1 MKIDAH
7 ELKELADKF
16 KNTKLLVKASEIAL
30 HNASQV
36 VAIGA
41 KQKHIFK
48 SRSFKLE
55 NSIFTEVKGLTSE
68 IFTPIDGQLG
78 VPYAGWIDSGR
89 RKTKNGVVTWNSGKG
104 DPYIENSFKRH
115 NKDFFKTMQEDL
127 TEAIQ
132 DSL

>member
-16 KNTKLLVKASEIAL
+16 KDTKLMTKAAENAL
-30 HNASQV
+30 FNASQII
-36 VAIGA
+36 ANGA

-48 SRSFKLE
+48 SDTFKLE

-78 VPYAGWIDSGR
+78 VPYAGWINDGKR
-89 RKTKNGVVTWNSGKG
+89 RSKGGTVTWNNGKG

-115 NKDFFKTMQEDL
+115 NRDFFKTMQDDL

>member
-7 ELKELADKF
+7 ELRELANKF
-16 KNTKLLVKASEIAL
+16 KDTKLLKRAAENAL
-30 HNASQV
+30 YNASQV

-48 SRSFKLE
+48 SQTFKLE

-78 VPYAGWIDSGR
+78 VPYAGWIDAGSR
-89 RKTKNGVVTWNSGKG
+89 RTKNGTVTWNSGKG
-104 DPYIENSFKRH
+104 DPYIENSFKR
-115 NKDFFKTMQEDL
+115 NNRDFFKTMQDDL
-127 TEAIQ
+127 TEALQ